1 VKPSNI
7 ERLIRSFLA
16 RMFGTSL
23 RKRKLVI
30 GYDSRNKPQ
39 IHEFD
44 IVSDDMGIV
53 GEIKSGRK
61 SRGNYLGALSDC
73 LFLTKVKARK
83 KLLVITD
90 RRFYGY
96 FKVKSEGVIP
106 SNIEIMLIRPED
118 LVPKIAETT

>member
-1 VKPSNI
+1 MKPSNI
-7 ERLIRSFLA
+7 ERLIRNFLA
-16 RMFGTSL
+16 IMFGTSL

-30 GYDSRNKPQ
+30 GYDSKNKPQ

-44 IVSDDMGIV
+44 IVSDDMNIV

-83 KLLVITD
+83 KILVLTNSG
-90 RRFYGY
+90 FYGY
-96 FKVKSEGVIP
+96 FKVNSEGVIP
-106 SNIEIMLIRPED
+106 SNIEIMLIRPKD
-118 LVPKIAETT
+118 LIPRIAETT

>member
-1 VKPSNI
+1 
-7 ERLIRSFLA
+7 
-16 RMFGTSL
+16 MFGTSL